1 MDNEFGKPQIVK
13 KKKKFL
19 TGNNVF
25 LLAVVG
31 PTFIGYSV
39 FTLFPNLL
47 SLYYSLLDWD
57 GISNPIFVGFS
68 NYVAMF
74 KDKFLWIT
82 LYHNVIMVIVI
93 PVFTVLI
100 SVYLADLLVNRNLKG
115 TNFYKVLF
123 FFPNVLSIV
132 VLGLIFTFVY
142 DSQYG
147 IIDAILKAMGI
158 GPVQWLGNVNTALAC
173 VMAAT
178 VWIYISF
185 YLVIIANAMSTIPKS
200 LYESALLDGIT
211 NTQRLFKITIP
222 LISQILQVCAILM
235 ITTVFKSF
243 EFVMVL
249 TRGGPG
255 GATDII
261 GNYMFGY
268 AFGSVTA
275 GSTSTS
281 ANFGYASAI
290 GVLLTVILVGSKLL
304 LDKVFNDEPVQY

>member
-1 MDNEFGKPQIVK
+1 MDNEFGKTQIVK
-13 KKKKFL
+13 KRKNFL

-31 PTFIGYSV
+31 PTFIGYSI
-39 FTLFPNLL
+39 FTLLPNLL

-57 GISNPIFVGFS
+57 GISNPVFVGFS
-68 NYVAMF
+68 NYIAMV

-82 LYHNVIMVIVI
+82 LYHNVIMVIFI
-93 PVFTVLI
+93 PVFTILI

-115 TNFYKVLF
+115 TNYYKVLF

-132 VLGLIFTFVY
+132 VLGLIFTFVF

-147 IIDAILKAMGI
+147 IIDAILKVLGI

-173 VMAAT
+173 VIAAT

-200 LYESALLDGIT
+200 LYESAILDGIT

-222 LISQILQVCAILM
+222 LISPILQVCAILM

-255 GATDII
+255 GATDIV

-268 AFGSVTA
+268 AFGSVTS

-281 ANFGYASAI
+281 ASFGYASTI
-290 GVLLTVILVGSKLL
+290 GVLLTVILVSSKLL